1 MANGDWR
8 VPKLHAKAWIRLFL
22 NVKRN
27 GCLLASPSR
36 PSASSGFSDSA
47 KETADVHD
55 IIKRS
60 AGNGREPCEKPRS
73 PFPVPF

>member
-1 MANGDWR
+1 MVTGEFPSSMQRLGSGSSLMLKEVDVYW
-8 VPKLHAKAWIRLFL
+8 LHPADQ
-22 NVKRN
+22 
-27 GCLLASPSR
+27 LLL
-36 PSASSGFSDSA
+36 SGFSDSA

-55 IIKRS
+55 IMKRS